1 MTFKRI
7 TALALALIICTFLC
21 VFPASANDNAQLT
34 LLFTHD
40 LHSHLLPAA
49 NENGEGTYGGYARL
63 MTAIRAQKEN
73 GITKKQHGWETL
85 RKEVVS
91 HGFYIQKF
99 FKKYLTS
106 LL

>member
-73 GITKKQHGWETL
+73 GITKNSTGGRHF
-85 RKEVVS
+85 V
-91 HGFYIQKF
+91 
-99 FKKYLTS
+99 KKLSPTAFIYKNFSKST
-106 LL
+106 